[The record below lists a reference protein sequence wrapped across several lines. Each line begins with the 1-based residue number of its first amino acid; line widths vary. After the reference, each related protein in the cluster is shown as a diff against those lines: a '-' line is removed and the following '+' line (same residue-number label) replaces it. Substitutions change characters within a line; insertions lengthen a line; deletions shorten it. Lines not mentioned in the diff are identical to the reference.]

1 MVILMESFIDIVRD
15 ILIFISSLGIL
26 LASYRLWVEKDR
38 KNIIYA
44 RIHILGVIDCACFL
58 IFIALGEPLLAF
70 VYLILA
76 PFLAHAIANAAY
88 NDKLDKLSK

>member
-1 MVILMESFIDIVRD
+1 MEQFVDIVRD
-15 ILIFISSLGIL
+15 ILIFIASFGIL
-26 LASYRLWVEKDR
+26 MASYRLWVEKDR
-38 KNIIYA
+38 KNMIYA

-58 IFIALGEPLLAF
+58 IFMALGEILLAF

-88 NDKLDKLSK
+88 NDKLSE